1 MGTSKGNMLY
11 TLYKKDLK
19 ASRFE
24 LMLIAGVILAVNLY
38 IFYKTTTGWP
48 LQAGFAVNMGGA
60 IAIAMAIFIKAF
72 MTVRNE
78 WKENTVYLMMSL
90 PVSGKLIFLSKLL
103 SLLTQWI
110 ALEVLVGVSAF
121 LFFRGMMTPY
131 DWGKLAALPFAYRIE
146 MLKMAFLILLGANQA
161 LILAFFSSVIGKLF
175 NKFSGLITFGTLI
188 LSNIAISKVSGWI
201 ISLVSRYQIDDLGSR
216 HIDFSHGSLSSTFFP
231 ASVYIATALVIIGFS
246 VALFFG
252 TAAIYDRKVEL

>member
-1 MGTSKGNMLY
+1 METSKGNMLY

-24 LMLIAGVILAVNLY
+24 LALIAGIILVINLY

-48 LQAGFAVNMGGA
+48 MQVGFGMNMGGA
-60 IAIAMAIFIKAF
+60 IAIFIAIFIKAF

-90 PVSGKLIFLSKLL
+90 PVSGKMIFLSKLL

-110 ALEVLVGVSAF
+110 ALEALVGLGAF

-131 DWGKLAALPFAYRIE
+131 DWGKLAAIPFGF
-146 MLKMAFLILLGANQA
+146 KMEIVKMMFLVLLGANQA
-161 LILAFFSSVIGKLF
+161 LILAFFSSVIGKLV
-175 NKFSGLITFGTLI
+175 NKFSGLITFGTFIGGNI
-188 LSNIAISKVSGWI
+188 LISKISSMIINVVSK
-201 ISLVSRYQIDDLGSR
+201 YQLEDLGSR
-216 HIDFSHGSLSSTFFP
+216 QINLSDGTAWVTIMPNSL
-231 ASVYIATALVIIGFS
+231 YIAIALVITGVS

-252 TAAIYDRKVEL
+252 TAEIYDRRVEL